1 LRRGDLSLPQLILEV
16 DVLNK
21 KYNIAPTLEEACLKI
36 LKILLKKEEKENKYL
51 DFPLSALEAII
62 EEYQRTAHPDLH
74 LAELARLEKLKE
86 KSNNYMELIYTI
98 HKLASITGIS
108 NPEEYYN
115 LTLEEFEYIIKKVVE
130 ENKDVKRNTGKIN

>member
-1 LRRGDLSLPQLILEV
+1 LRKGDLSLPQLILEI

-51 DFPLSALEAII
+51 DLPLSALDAII
-62 EEYQRTAHPDLH
+62 EEYQRTGHPDLY
-74 LAELARLEKLKE
+74 LAELARLEKLRE
-86 KSNNYMELIYTI
+86 KNNNYMELIYTI

-115 LTLEEFEYIIKKVVE
+115 LTLEEFEYIVRKVIE
-130 ENKDVKRNTGKIN
+130 ENRNAKENTGKFS

>member
-1 LRRGDLSLPQLILEV
+1 LRKGDLSLPQLILEV

-62 EEYQRTAHPDLH
+62 EEYQRTGHPDLH

-86 KSNNYMELIYTI
+86 KSNNYIELIYTI

-115 LTLEEFEYIIKKVVE
+115 LTIEEFEYITKKVVE
-130 ENKDVKRNTGKIN
+130 ENRNVKTNTRKFI

>member
-1 LRRGDLSLPQLILEV
+1 MRKGDLSLPQLILEV

-51 DFPLSALEAII
+51 DFPLSSLEAII
-62 EEYQRTAHPDLH
+62 EEYQRTGHPDLH

-86 KSNNYMELIYTI
+86 TSNNYMELIYTI

>member
-1 LRRGDLSLPQLILEV
+1 LRKGDLSLPQLILEV

-51 DFPLSALEAII
+51 ELPLSALDAII
-62 EEYQRTAHPDLH
+62 EEYQRIGHPDLY
-74 LAELARLEKLKE
+74 LAELARLEKLRE
-86 KSNNYMELIYTI
+86 KNNNYMELIYTI

-115 LTLEEFEYIIKKVVE
+115 LTLEEFEYIVRKVIE
-130 ENKDVKRNTGKIN
+130 ENRNVKGNTGKFS

>member
-1 LRRGDLSLPQLILEV
+1 LRKGDLSLPQLILEV

-62 EEYQRTAHPDLH
+62 EEYQKTGHPDLH

-86 KSNNYMELIYTI
+86 KSNNYIELIYTI

-115 LTLEEFEYIIKKVVE
+115 LTIEEFEYITKKVVE
-130 ENKDVKRNTGKIN
+130 ENRNVKTNTRKFI

>member
-1 LRRGDLSLPQLILEV
+1 LRKGDLSLPQLILEV
-16 DVLNK
+16 DVLNR

-51 DFPLSALEAII
+51 DFSLSALEAII
-62 EEYQRTAHPDLH
+62 EEYQKTGHPDLH

-86 KSNNYMELIYTI
+86 KNNNYMELIYTI

-130 ENKDVKRNTGKIN
+130 ENRDVKGNTGKFK

>member
-1 LRRGDLSLPQLILEV
+1 LRKGDLSLPQLILEV

-51 DFPLSALEAII
+51 DFPLSVLEAII
-62 EEYQRTAHPDLH
+62 EEYQRTGHPDLH

-86 KSNNYMELIYTI
+86 KSNNYIELIYTI

-130 ENKDVKRNTGKIN
+130 ENRNVKTNTRKFI

>member
-1 LRRGDLSLPQLILEV
+1 LRKGDLSLPQLILEV

-36 LKILLKKEEKENKYL
+36 LKILLKKEEKQNPYL
-51 DFPLSALEAII
+51 DFPLSVLEAII

-74 LAELARLEKLKE
+74 LAELARLEKLRE
-86 KSNNYMELIYTI
+86 KNNNYMELIHTI

-115 LTLEEFEYIIKKVVE
+115 LTLEEFEYIIRKVVE
-130 ENKDVKRNTGKIN
+130 ENRDVKTNTGKIS

>member
-1 LRRGDLSLPQLILEV
+1 MRKGDLSLPQLILEV

-51 DFPLSALEAII
+51 ELPLSALDAII
-62 EEYQRTAHPDLH
+62 EEYQRIGHPDLY
-74 LAELARLEKLKE
+74 LAELARLEKLRE
-86 KSNNYMELIYTI
+86 KNNNYMELIYTI

-115 LTLEEFEYIIKKVVE
+115 LTLEEFEYIVRKVIE
-130 ENKDVKRNTGKIN
+130 ENRNVKGNTGKFS

>member
-1 LRRGDLSLPQLILEV
+1 LRKGDLSLPQLILEV

-51 DFPLSALEAII
+51 DFPLSSLEAII
-62 EEYQRTAHPDLH
+62 EEYQRTGHPDLH

-86 KSNNYMELIYTI
+86 TSNNYMELIYTI